1 MTLENLQFAISV
13 ITLLSFV
20 FVAYRTF
27 RDPDIKA
34 DKSISL
40 LKEQIQYERKITD
53 KALEIQQN
61 CLHSLEEEIADQKEE
76 IRKLNETVIKLGTII
91 DERIPKKEKDI

>member
-1 MTLENLQFAISV
+1 MTLENLQLAISV

-27 RDPDIKA
+27 RDPDVSA

-40 LKEQIQYERKITD
+40 LKDQLLYERKITD
-53 KALEIQQN
+53 EAIKTQQN
-61 CLHSLEEEIADQKEE
+61 CIRSLEKEVADQKDE
-76 IRKLNETVIKLGTII
+76 IKKLNETVIRLGTII
-91 DERIPKKEKDI
+91 EERIPKKNI